1 MLFRTKITT
10 VNQQITQITNFFTKN
25 ILSIQKKA
33 VTLPSN

>member
-1 MLFRTKITT
+1 MLFKAKTTT
-10 VNQQITQITNFFTKN
+10 VNQQITQIINFFTKN